1 MKNYGF
7 ILWGFFISL
16 IMFSFYQDNSGK
28 QNSTLMAQIDSI
40 RVHHSIP
47 AVSFGVIRNDSV
59 ILSSTV
65 GYRSIETKAIAETGD
80 LFHIGSNT
88 KSFTSFIAAKSVEDK
103 LISWDT
109 KFFDLFPELKHE
121 SNSGYVDINLKELLS
136 HRAHLIGFKDSS
148 EVYPIVDYEKNIS
161 DVLGLPEKR
170 YEFIKQVLKY
180 DPVPLYEHPDDRYS
194 NAGYIAAAIMLEKAT
209 GKSWEDLINKMSET
223 LDLGLHIGWPDDVN
237 PDQPIG
243 HINPKDWVLDI
254 DKELIPLPPVLKKYH
269 YFNQFMLLCRPSGHL
284 SITLPGFLE
293 YLRLNINGLD
303 GQGNYLKPETYKE
316 LFYTYPDYSCGWM
329 HEKYFIPCFHH
340 KGSAGTF
347 NSIAIIVPEK
357 KIGIV
362 IMINVANG
370 DAINEL
376 AELLIKK
383 YAG

>member
-1 MKNYGF
+1 MKKFRYIPGGF
-7 ILWGFFISL
+7 MLFL
-16 IMFSFYQDNSGK
+16 IMNLCHHDISQE
-28 QNSTLMAQIDSI
+28 QNLLLQIDSI
-40 RVHHSIP
+40 RIHYNIP
-47 AVSFGVIRNDSV
+47 AISYGVIRNDSV
-59 ILSSTV
+59 IISNAI
-65 GYRSIETKAIAETGD
+65 GYRNIETKALAEAGD
-80 LFHIGSNT
+80 LFHLGSNT
-88 KSFTSFIAAKSVEDK
+88 KAFTSFIAAKAVEDK

-109 KFFDLFPELKHE
+109 KFFELYSELKNE
-121 SNSGYVDINLKELLS
+121 SHSGYEDINLKELLS

-148 EVYPIVDYEKNIS
+148 EVYPIVDYEKNLS
-161 DVLGLPEKR
+161 PDLGLPEKR

-180 DPVPLYEHPDDRYS
+180 DPVPLFEHPDDRYS
-194 NAGYIAAAIMLEKAT
+194 NAGFIAAAIMLEKAT
-209 GKSWEDLINKMSET
+209 GKSWEDLLYKMSEN
-223 LDLGLHIGWPDDVN
+223 LGLGIHIGWPDDVN

-284 SITLPGFLE
+284 SISLPGFLE
-293 YLRLNINGLD
+293 YLRLNIDGLN

-316 LFYTYPDYSCGWM
+316 LFYTFPDYSCGWM

-376 AELLIKK
+376 AELLIMK